1 MQRLS
6 DTCTYAE
13 KSGMMKINY
22 NYIVY
27 PVAAGVFIAWAVT
40 GFLQYRSTANISLGA
55 EGRGARLNVS
65 SEPSTEFIVQKNI
78 FKAETLSVK
87 GTLDAV
93 GFEPSVN
100 PDGTQQASAQDAGG
114 LKLVG
119 VLKGTGE
126 SFAIL
131 KKPDGK
137 NLVLRQG
144 FEKEGVL
151 LVSAGETEVEIEQ
164 NGVRSKLTLDIKDPM
179 AGQNQNDPSA
189 AASSVPSGVD
199 RKTIPRRT
207 VVEKLSNINSV
218 MKSVAINPYD
228 RDGKFIGYRL
238 SRMKPD
244 SALVQMGLIS
254 GDVIIR
260 LNGKDLKNPTIFFD
274 TLANAENLSALTL
287 DIERAQQKKTI
298 YVEIKG

>member
-1 MQRLS
+1 
-6 DTCTYAE
+6 
-13 KSGMMKINY
+13 MKINY
-22 NYIVY
+22 NYLIY
-27 PVAAGVFIAWAVT
+27 PVAAGVFIAWSVT
-40 GFLQYRSTANISLGA
+40 GFLQYRTTANVSLGA

-65 SEPSTEFIVQKNI
+65 NEPDTEFILQKNI
-78 FKAETLSVK
+78 FKAEIASVK

-100 PDGTQQASAQDAGG
+100 PDGAPAQDTNAF
-114 LKLVG
+114 KLVG

-144 FEKEGVL
+144 FEKEGIL
-151 LVSAGETEVEIEQ
+151 LVSAGETEVELEQ
-164 NGVRSKLTLDIKDPM
+164 NGKRFKLTLDIKDPM
-179 AGQNQNDPSA
+179 AGQNQDKSSSA
-189 AASSVPSGVD
+189 STASVPDGVD
-199 RKTIPRRT
+199 RRSIPRKT
-207 VVEKLSNINSV
+207 VIEKLSNINSV

-228 RDGKFIGYRL
+228 RGGKFVGYRL
-238 SRMKPD
+238 SRIRPD

-260 LNGKDLKNPTIFFD
+260 LNGKDLKNPTVFFD
-274 TLANAENLSALTL
+274 TLSNAENLSALTL

>member
-1 MQRLS
+1 
-6 DTCTYAE
+6 
-13 KSGMMKINY
+13 MMKINY
-22 NYIVY
+22 NYLIY
-27 PVAAGVFIAWAVT
+27 PVAAGVFIAWSVT
-40 GFLQYRSTANISLGA
+40 GFLQYRTTANVSLGA

-65 SEPSTEFIVQKNI
+65 NEPDTEFILQKNI
-78 FKAETLSVK
+78 FKAEIASVK

-100 PDGTQQASAQDAGG
+100 PDGAPAQDTNA

-144 FEKEGVL
+144 FEKEGIL
-151 LVSAGETEVEIEQ
+151 LVSAGETEVELEQ
-164 NGVRSKLTLDIKDPM
+164 NGKRFKLTLDIKDPM
-179 AGQNQNDPSA
+179 AGQNQDKSSSA
-189 AASSVPSGVD
+189 STASVPDGVD
-199 RKTIPRRT
+199 RRSIPRKT
-207 VVEKLSNINSV
+207 VIEKLSNINSV

-228 RDGKFIGYRL
+228 RGGKFVGYRL
-238 SRMKPD
+238 SRIRPD

-260 LNGKDLKNPTIFFD
+260 LNGKDLKNPTVFFD
-274 TLANAENLSALTL
+274 TLSNAENLSALTL

>member
-1 MQRLS
+1 
-6 DTCTYAE
+6 
-13 KSGMMKINY
+13 MMKINY
-22 NYIVY
+22 NYIIY
-27 PVAAGVFIAWAVT
+27 PVAAGVFIAWSVT
-40 GFLQYRSTANISLGA
+40 GFLQYRTTANVSLGA

-65 SEPSTEFIVQKNI
+65 NEPDTEFILQKNI
-78 FKAETLSVK
+78 FKAEIASVK
-87 GTLDAV
+87 GMLDAV

-100 PDGTQQASAQDAGG
+100 PDGTAPAQDANA

-137 NLVLRQG
+137 NLILRQG
-144 FEKEGVL
+144 FEKDGIL
-151 LVSAGETEVEIEQ
+151 LVSAEETEVELEQ
-164 NGVRSKLTLDIKDPM
+164 DGKRFKLSLDIKDPM
-179 AGQNQNDPSA
+179 AAQNQDKSSSA
-189 AASSVPSGVD
+189 QSASVPDGVD
-199 RKTIPRRT
+199 RRSIPRKT
-207 VVEKLSNINSV
+207 VIEKLSNINSV

-228 RDGKFIGYRL
+228 RGGKFVGYRL
-238 SRMKPD
+238 SRIRPD

-260 LNGKDLKNPTIFFD
+260 LNGKELKNPTVFFD
-274 TLANAENLSALTL
+274 TLSNAENLSALTL
-287 DIERAQQKKTI
+287 DIERSQQKKTI